1 MYKVTL
7 PREFP
12 YEQRIRAGVV
22 VNKVHGYEG
31 ELTDEQLEAVNADQL
46 LTVSEAAAPKA
57 AEPIKQAKTTSKAK

>member
-22 VNKVHGYEG
+22 VNKVHGFEG
-31 ELTDEQLEAVNADQL
+31 ELTDEQLEAIKADKV
-46 LTVSEAAAPKA
+46 LTVSKVEAPATKS
-57 AEPIKQAKTTSKAK
+57 EVKGNKAK